1 MSNVVQF
8 LETLARNP
16 QPLSYDD
23 FVAAVMR
30 ANLDPVTTTALVQR
44 DVAALKRQLG
54 ALDAAFCVIFPADNE
69 EPKEEEVPQE
79 DGGEVPQHQEPES
92 RAA

>member
-8 LETLARNP
+8 LEALSRNSK
-16 QPLSYDD
+16 LFSYEE

-30 ANLDPVTTTALVQR
+30 ANLDPEIRKALLER
-44 DVAALKRQLG
+44 DVNALSRELG
-54 ALDAAFCVIFPADNE
+54 GRRAMFCAIFPADNE
-69 EPKEEEVPQE
+69 EPKEDEQQE
-79 DGGEVPQHQEPES
+79 DGGETPDQEPSS

>member
-8 LETLARNP
+8 LEALARNP
-16 QPLSYDD
+16 KPLFREE

-30 ANLDPVTTTALVQR
+30 ANLDPAIQEALLAR
-44 DVAALKRQLG
+44 DLVALNRV
-54 ALDAAFCVIFPADNE
+54 LDARGSMCCIVFLADNE
-69 EPKEEEVPQE
+69 EPKEGEEQPQE
-79 DGGEVPQHQEPES
+79 DGGETPEQETNS

>member
-8 LETLARNP
+8 LEALARNSK
-16 QPLSYDD
+16 PLSHEE

-30 ANLDPVTTTALVQR
+30 AKLEPNARKALLER
-44 DVAALKRQLG
+44 DVEALSRELG
-54 ALDAAFCVIFPADNE
+54 GRGAMFCAIFPADNE
-69 EPKEEEVPQE
+69 EPKEDETPE
-79 DGGEVPQHQEPES
+79 DGGETPEQEPNS

>member
-16 QPLSYDD
+16 KPLSLEE
-23 FVAAVMR
+23 FVAAISN
-30 ANLDPVTTTALVQR
+30 ANLDPVVQKALLER
-44 DVAALKRQLG
+44 DVATLG
-54 ALDAAFCVIFPADNE
+54 RMLDARGTMFCMVFPADNE
-69 EPKEEEVPQE
+69 EPKEGDEQRE
-79 DGGEVPQHQEPES
+79 DDETPEQDSTS

>member
-8 LETLARNP
+8 LEALARSP
-16 QPLSYDD
+16 KPMSYEE

-30 ANLDPVTTTALVQR
+30 ANLDPATSNALLQR
-44 DVAALKRQLG
+44 DVAALKQQLG
-54 ALDAAFCVIFPADNE
+54 ALNAAFCVIFPADNE
-69 EPKEEEVPQE
+69 EPKEGEEQE
-79 DGGEVPQHQEPES
+79 DGGEAPEQEPES

>member
-8 LETLARNP
+8 LEALARDP
-16 QPLSYDD
+16 RPMSHEE

-30 ANLDPVTTTALVQR
+30 ANLDPATSQALIQR
-44 DVAALKRQLG
+44 DVSALKQQLG
-54 ALDAAFCVIFPADNE
+54 ALNAAFCVIFPADNE
-69 EPKEEEVPQE
+69 EPQEGEEQQE
-79 DGGEVPQHQEPES
+79 DGGEIPDQEPQS